1 MHLTETQREHLAGRL
16 RDERER
22 VLGVLALELS
32 RLTRELG
39 EIEDAMMRLE
49 AEPERFGHDER
60 TGEDI
65 PFERLDMVPWARTRG
80 NEPPREATNVIAAD
94 SDVLSAYRNERY
106 AG

>member
-1 MHLTETQREHLAGRL
+1 MSASVCSACSPLK
-16 RDERER
+16 
-22 VLGVLALELS
+22 LS

-65 PFERLDMVPWARTRG
+65 PFERLDIDSMGPYARRRT
-80 NEPPREATNVIAAD
+80 A
-94 SDVLSAYRNERY
+94 S
-106 AG
+106 